1 MKECNKHLV
10 EEVKPLETLARQL
23 FFWELK
29 TFSLEIE
36 IEIEIFS
43 VKLRLKFFGS

>member
-1 MKECNKHLV
+1 V
-10 EEVKPLETLARQL
+10 RQL

-36 IEIEIFS
+36 IESFS
-43 VKLRLKFFGS
+43 VKLRLKFFSLKIENN

>member
-1 MKECNKHLV
+1 MKECNKRLV
-10 EEVKPLETLARQL
+10 EVKPLETLARQL

-43 VKLRLKFFGS
+43 VKLRFKFFAS